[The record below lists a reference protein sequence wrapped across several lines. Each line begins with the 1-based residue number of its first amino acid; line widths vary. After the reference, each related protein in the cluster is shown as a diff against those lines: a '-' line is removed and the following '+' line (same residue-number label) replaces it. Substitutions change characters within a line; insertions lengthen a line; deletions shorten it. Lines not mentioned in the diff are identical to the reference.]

1 MDKQTFYSELSERLV
16 RLEVGRDYIERHLKQ
31 FDGYFEGKSEDE
43 IMHEID
49 KLGDL
54 DRVAARIKRMTD
66 KIQSDEAAAKTEAP
80 GVQKP
85 QETKEEKKP
94 QKRVPIP
101 NITPDQSI
109 EITDEDEDVFVKK
122 QEGRPFV
129 RPEVTPE
136 PVPTNQPEL
145 NGKRRGSHED
155 NYLNRITDTVPD
167 EETIK
172 KNRTKFW
179 IIFAAT
185 SPIIAS
191 ILAATAA
198 VFALIFFA
206 IAIMI
211 ILAVAMLVAVTAIG
225 TLVSLFGLIFGAAQM
240 LASLPI
246 GLYECGLAIMIGSA
260 AMFVG
265 ILIYNFA
272 IRLLPF
278 AAHWL
283 LVFMRYV
290 FKKYRQLFV
299 FLKKE
304 VIGL

>member
-31 FDGYFEGKSEDE
+31 FDGYFEGKSEEE
-43 IMHEID
+43 IMNEIN

-66 KIQSDEAAAKTEAP
+66 KIQSDEAAAKAEAP
-80 GVQKP
+80 QVQKQ
-85 QETKEEKKP
+85 QEK
-94 QKRVPIP
+94 
-101 NITPDQSI
+101 
-109 EITDEDEDVFVKK
+109 TDERKSKKRIPVPEIVSNHNIETTDNDEDVFVKK

-129 RPEVTPE
+129 RPEITPE
-136 PVPTNQPEL
+136 PAQINPSEQ

-185 SPIIAS
+185 LPITVS
-191 ILAATAA
+191 ILVATAGI
-198 VFALIFFA
+198 FALIFFA
-206 IAIMI
+206 IAILI
-211 ILAVAMLVAVTAIG
+211 ILAVAALVAVTTVG
-225 TLVSLFGLIFGAAQM
+225 TLLSLFGLIFGAAQM

-246 GLYECGLAIMIGSA
+246 GLYECGLAIMIGSG

-272 IRLLPF
+272 VRLLPF

-290 FKKYRQLFV
+290 YKKYRQLFV
-299 FLKKE
+299 FVKKE